1 LIVQSAGS
9 KKNVTRKDMK
19 RGGSLEQD
27 WLKRV
32 RLPPFG
38 NDNAGNC
45 GNKMMSRGNL
55 DEGMK
60 GSDKICGSEGETQLF
75 DMGWMKNG

>member
-1 LIVQSAGS
+1 LGAHECAGM
-9 KKNVTRKDMK
+9 KKKDMN
-19 RGGSLEQD
+19 RDGSEVQD

-45 GNKMMSRGNL
+45 EHKMEIRGDLNKGTK
-55 DEGMK
+55 E
-60 GSDKICGSEGETQLF
+60 SDKNCENESKAQMF